1 MLAAERSFELFEL
14 SDTQIIPLQYISMT
28 CGSAVLQVVLLLT
41 YNSRVMATPLDA
53 DRPDFETM
61 TAKDL
66 TQWLKEQGIPEKYYS
81 IFQGELHRPFL
92 GGGGFDHHF

>member
-66 TQWLKEQGIPEKYYS
+66 TQGSKNGEYQKSTAQYS
-81 IFQGELHRPFL
+81 KVSSTDLFWGE
-92 GGGGFDHHF
+92 GV